1 MFMEV
6 TPKYKID
13 LARELR
19 RRQTESEAYLWDYLR
34 AHRLD
39 GLGFRRQ
46 RPIGRFVA
54 DFCCEKAKLVVEIDG
69 GYHEV
74 AQQQEFDTER
84 EAHFTGRGYIVV
96 RASAEVVMNDCE
108 CVLRRI
114 QAAAHRRLPSPAA
127 GEGPGEGAANEEG
140 NRDS

>member
-1 MFMEV
+1 MEV

-19 RRQTESEAYLWDYLR
+19 QRQTESEALLWNHLR

-54 DFCCEKAKLVVEIDG
+54 DFCCEKARLVIEVDG
-69 GYHEV
+69 GYHDTL
-74 AQQQEFDTER
+74 QQRELDRER
-84 EAHFTGRGYIVV
+84 EAHFTGRGYTIVRV
-96 RASAEVVMNDCE
+96 SAEAVITDTDGI
-108 CVLRRI
+108 LRQI
-114 QAAAHRRLPSPAA
+114 QAAAHGSAILPSPAA
-127 GEGPGEGAANEEG
+127 GEGPGEGA
-140 NRDS
+140 